1 MCKIFRKASVVIL
14 IVNINTIFA
23 SGIFSNLDSF
33 SVYGSTSFSSYKESF
48 VSESLELVDIRPSL
62 TGFSV
67 GAIYNS
73 CYDFTF
79 AYLDNSESINVYN
92 FPYVDKYISTKFH
105 YHINRYEKFKLKIGL
120 DLIKSK
126 EYEYTRNSFIIG
138 LYKDIDYFNNPVII
152 FLDLISSNQ
161 ECNNCQEESFSGL
174 TIGGNVKLLVD
185 KLDNN
190 EIKDIIWFGLELN
203 TNDFNKYYFGFNSG
217 VFIPL
222 K

>member
-1 MCKIFRKASVVIL
+1 MCKIFRKVSIVIL

-23 SGIFSNLDSF
+23 SGIFSNLDNF
-33 SVYGSTSFSSYKESF
+33 SIYGSVSFSSYKESF

-67 GAIYNS
+67 GAVYNS
-73 CYDFTF
+73 RYDLAFTF
-79 AYLDNSESINVYN
+79 LDNSESINVYN

-105 YHINRYEKFKLKIGL
+105 YHINRYEKFKFKIGL

-126 EYEYTRNSFIIG
+126 KYDYSRNSFLIG
-138 LYKDIDYFNNPVII
+138 INKDIDYFNNPVVI
-152 FLDLISSNQ
+152 FLDFISSNQ
-161 ECNNCQEESFSGL
+161 ECTNCQEESFSGL
-174 TIGGNVKLLVD
+174 TIGGKVKLLVD

-190 EIKDIIWFGLELN
+190 EIKDIIWFGFDLN

-217 VFIPL
+217 LFIPL